1 MAANDVTLESLCS
14 QKENRAVVH
23 ILNEEKKKKA
33 PHVDCFLFSTHKLQR
48 DPMHVTEGNT

>member
-23 ILNEEKKKKA
+23 ILNEEKKKRHHMRTA
-33 PHVDCFLFSTHKLQR
+33 FCSQLINFREILC
-48 DPMHVTEGNT
+48 M

>member
-23 ILNEEKKKKA
+23 ILNEEKKKKG
-33 PHVDCFLFSTHKLQR
+33 T
-48 DPMHVTEGNT
+48 T